1 MRRSP
6 SIVPHWPNQ
15 DTYLVLEDFGRLG
28 RAWRETDE
36 DATDRETLILNLLS
50 GEYKNPVR
58 IVAFNT
64 AERWSRDVTVAIA
77 DELRRRYVEYDEVPE
92 AVLEFLEANQ
102 RRRSEA

>member
-1 MRRSP
+1 MRTP
-6 SIVPHWPNQ
+6 SIAPQATEH
-15 DTYLVLEDFGRLG
+15 DIYLVLEDFGRLG

-77 DELRRRYVEYDEVPE
+77 DEVRRRYVEYDEVPE
-92 AVLEFLEANQ
+92 AVLAFMEANQ
-102 RRRSEA
+102 RR

>member
-15 DTYLVLEDFGRLG
+15 DTYLVLEDFGGRFG

-77 DELRRRYVEYDEVPE
+77 DEVRRRYVEYDEVPE

-102 RRRSEA
+102 RR